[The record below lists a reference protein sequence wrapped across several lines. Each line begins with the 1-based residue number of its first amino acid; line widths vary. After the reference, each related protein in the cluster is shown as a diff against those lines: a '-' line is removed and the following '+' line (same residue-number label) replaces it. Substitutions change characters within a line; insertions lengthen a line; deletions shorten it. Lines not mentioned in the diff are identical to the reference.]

1 MPDGGGERVPPE
13 GVGQG
18 ATDHDL
24 QHPGPARAQQLGQG
38 RAHLQI
44 YTELHGGEARLVR
57 RASNRGPGSL
67 TVRHYTMLNEHDKH
81 LLGPGDG
88 DPLPAHRAADLREA
102 RVVQVG
108 AHVTVAVEVHL

>member
-24 QHPGPARAQQLGQG
+24 EHPGPARAQQLGQG

-44 YTELHGGEARLVR
+44 YTELDEARLVR
-57 RASNRGPGSL
+57 RASNIGPGSL
-67 TVRHYTMLNEHDKH
+67 TVIRY
-81 LLGPGDG
+81 
-88 DPLPAHRAADLREA
+88 
-102 RVVQVG
+102 
-108 AHVTVAVEVHL
+108 

>member
-18 ATDHDL
+18 AADHDL

-44 YTELHGGEARLVR
+44 YRELDEARLVST
-57 RASNRGPGSL
+57 AGNEGPGSL
-67 TVRHYTMLNEHDKH
+67 TVGNY
-81 LLGPGDG
+81 
-88 DPLPAHRAADLREA
+88 
-102 RVVQVG
+102 
-108 AHVTVAVEVHL
+108 

>member
-38 RAHLQI
+38 RAHLGI
-44 YTELHGGEARLVR
+44 YTELDEAPQE
-57 RASNRGPGSL
+57 SF
-67 TVRHYTMLNEHDKH
+67 K
-81 LLGPGDG
+81 
-88 DPLPAHRAADLREA
+88 
-102 RVVQVG
+102 
-108 AHVTVAVEVHL
+108 

>member
-24 QHPGPARAQQLGQG
+24 QHPGPARAQQLGQR

-44 YTELHGGEARLVR
+44 YTELDEAR
-57 RASNRGPGSL
+57 
-67 TVRHYTMLNEHDKH
+67 TMLNGPP
-81 LLGPGDG
+81 LGTG
-88 DPLPAHRAADLREA
+88 
-102 RVVQVG
+102 
-108 AHVTVAVEVHL
+108 